1 MIEPLRSIDHPA
13 CLPVEQL
20 LTLCETRTG
29 KVGGPGG
36 QHRNKVETAF
46 FITHTSTGL
55 CAQASERRS
64 LAENRTVALH
74 RLRIALAVRV
84 RSLPAQQPHATSRGA
99 SELWR
104 SRCVNGRIS
113 CAVTHAHFPSM
124 LAEALDAW
132 TMASGD
138 AKRAAELLEVTPNQ
152 LTRFTSRERGAWLFA
167 QALRKEHNLAP
178 LRI

>member
-1 MIEPLRSIDHPA
+1 VIDPRSIDHPA
-13 CLPVEQL
+13 CVSTEQL
-20 LTLCETRTG
+20 LKLCDTRTG

-36 QHRNKVETAF
+36 QHRNKVETACF
-46 FITHTSTGL
+46 VTHTSTGVR
-55 CAQASERRS
+55 AQASERRS

-74 RLRIALAVRV
+74 RLRIALAVQV
-84 RSLPAQQPHATSRGA
+84 RSPHAQKPHATSAGA

-113 CAVTHAHFPSM
+113 CSATHASFPSL

-132 TMASGD
+132 TIAAGD
-138 AKRAAELLEVTPNQ
+138 AKKAAELLEVTTTQ
-152 LTRFTSRERGAWLFA
+152 LIRFTSRERSAWGLV